1 MHSFALL
8 SLLACGPGSL
18 KVGDG
23 PPEDTSVDT
32 DTDTSIDTDTDT
44 SIDTGSD
51 TDTSIDTGT
60 EPDTDV
66 EPARVP
72 TSCLDALQQDPTL
85 TNGIYTIDPDGEGGN
100 AAFDVRCN
108 MDVDGGGWT
117 QWWWFNQDTSVDWG
131 SVGDVLGQELSVCD
145 PAAGRS
151 CFAHIPDAAAGEL
164 LATDGTDWA
173 VWEFDASNSTSARAY
188 NAFVNRQTSAYQ
200 LDVYTDAWN
209 PARQSTNR
217 LPASFACDANDEI
230 AADGGCRNFWY
241 QDVAGSRGTVR
252 SFNLDDDGGYGQTA
266 FGAGLDNSGRD
277 YGCDIFEQTTTITNS
292 NCRAALYYR

>member
-1 MHSFALL
+1 MHTLVLL
-8 SLLACGPGSL
+8 SLVACGPGSL

-23 PPEDTSVDT
+23 SAQDTGA
-32 DTDTSIDTDTDT
+32 DTDTSIDTGSDTDTDT

-51 TDTSIDTGT
+51 TDTDSGGDPTRT
-60 EPDTDV
+60 
-66 EPARVP
+66 P

-85 TNGIYTIDPDGEGGN
+85 TNGVYVIDPDGEGGN
-100 AAFDVRCN
+100 ASFDVRCN
-108 MDVDGGGWT
+108 MEVDGGGWT
-117 QWWWFNQDTSVDWG
+117 QWWWFNQDSTVDWG
-131 SVGDVLGQELSVCD
+131 SVGDVLGQDLSACD

-151 CFAHIPDAAAGEL
+151 CFARLPDASAGEL

-173 VWEFDASNSTSARAY
+173 VWEFDASNSTSTRAY

-200 LDVYTDAWN
+200 LDVYTDVWN

-217 LPASFACDANDEI
+217 LPANFACDANDEI

-266 FGAGLDNSGRD
+266 FGAGLDNAVRD
-277 YGCDIFEQTTTITNS
+277 YGCDILEQTTTTTNA